1 MCIRRCCIISAG
13 QETAKQALQ
22 EIVIL
27 PALRPEVG
35 WSSRHGSSNSRDDP
49 IIFTTTV
56 CWELGSISVK
66 RQAYAILLRRPIVNF
81 TDRLTIMHTSGAIIL
96 PPLLVIIIYMLF
108 KNTTKY
114 HF

>member
-1 MCIRRCCIISAG
+1 MSYSVCYNEYDSAITICIRRYCIISAG

-35 WSSRHGSSNSRDDP
+35 WSSHGSSNSRAVP

-56 CWELGSISVK
+56 CWELSSIIVK

-96 PPLLVIIIYMLF
+96 P
-108 KNTTKY
+108 
-114 HF
+114 HCS